1 MAGISSEALADLARH
16 GNRAIFWLDFAQR
29 IALELIVAAR
39 DGTMDA
45 ATIADELEKTFLGL
59 ELRVIAPRT
68 AFENTLLFDRK
79 FARQRKFHRER
90 MAFYR
95 ARDKAGAGPGPR
107 KTSKPGKSSA
117 KSAQDAEE
125 LAWYQQEME
134 RANAADDQ
142 AGGDF
147 FGGEQGEQD

>member
-79 FARQRKFHRER
+79 LARQRKFHRER

-95 ARDKAGAGPGPR
+95 ARDKAGGTKLSKA
-107 KTSKPGKSSA
+107 SKPGI
-117 KSAQDAEE
+117 KSAPKSAAEE